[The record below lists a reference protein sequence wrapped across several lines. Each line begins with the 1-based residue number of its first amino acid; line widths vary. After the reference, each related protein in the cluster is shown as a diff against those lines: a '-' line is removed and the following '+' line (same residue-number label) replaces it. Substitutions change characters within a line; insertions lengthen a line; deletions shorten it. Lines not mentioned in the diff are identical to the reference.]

1 MLCGPTVAFLY
12 MFHLVVVSTDMVQ
25 LTETVEQKPIKML
38 TNNVKKEITIAL
50 EELLLAKMLTRTS
63 DTHNKSHKKQ
73 LFHPVDLGL
82 NDKKQFLR
90 CLKFAIF

>member
-38 TNNVKKEITIAL
+38 TNNVKKRNNYCVRRIAAC
-50 EELLLAKMLTRTS
+50 EDAYE
-63 DTHNKSHKKQ
+63 
-73 LFHPVDLGL
+73 
-82 NDKKQFLR
+82 DK
-90 CLKFAIF
+90 

>member
-12 MFHLVVVSTDMVQ
+12 MFHLVVVSTDMGQ

-50 EELLLAKMLTRTS
+50 EELLLAKMLMRTS
-63 DTHNKSHKKQ
+63 DIY
-73 LFHPVDLGL
+73 
-82 NDKKQFLR
+82 DKDRQK
-90 CLKFAIF
+90 IFTTS